1 MKSCAFTAIGH
12 TAEYIQTAVK
22 AGNFYLQFGS
32 KQKKE
37 KANDTENE
45 KAIYKI
51 YEYRR

>member
-32 KQKKE
+32 KQKK
-37 KANDTENE
+37 ANDTDNE

-51 YEYRR
+51 YEYRQ

>member
-32 KQKKE
+32 KQKK
-37 KANDTENE
+37 KANDTDNE